1 MILDLENFDN
11 AKILIDIDN
20 KLADEVTLEKF
31 VTLIRLLQK
40 MII

>member
-31 VTLIRLLQK
+31 VTLIRLL
-40 MII
+40 